1 MRNDWYGRNSTPL
14 LEDSNQPRKQGVDD
28 RLAYCYRV
36 HTKRTILLLQI
47 AVGILAAGY
56 GVMFTM
62 LDDWRA
68 EYGIQETGLGF
79 IVAVG
84 FFTSFVAQ
92 LTIAPLA
99 DKGFARRLMTLGL
112 VANVVGAL
120 LMAQGSTISTFLIGR
135 FLMGLGAGMAIPA
148 IRRIVIV
155 TDPEHLGTNMGR
167 GLSIEVGGF
176 ALGPVL
182 SAVTVGTFGLAAPFL
197 IIAAALAAMALII
210 WRIHIPETPVEDRT
224 AERFAID
231 LLKIRPLL
239 GAIMIGLAL
248 YLMIGTFD
256 PLWVVMMDD
265 LKAPHWVANTGVSI
279 FGLPFIFFGTRG
291 GRIAQ
296 RYGPFRVS
304 AFGLMLGAGY
314 MTIYGFLGRPYLMLG
329 VAVTQSI
336 VDALTVTGTGIAV
349 AQVAPVERQAGAA
362 GLLGGM
368 QTLVAGIAATLA
380 GVTYEHFGRATAFTI
395 TGVVMVLMVVS
406 GCILAGPTWMRK
418 PANGGMTTLGQ

>member
-1 MRNDWYGRNSTPL
+1 M
-14 LEDSNQPRKQGVDD
+14 
-28 RLAYCYRV
+28 V
-36 HTKRTILLLQI
+36 HTKRTILLLQT

-99 DKGFARRLMTLGL
+99 DKGFSRRLMTLGL
-112 VANVVGAL
+112 ISNVAGAL
-120 LMAQGSTISTFLIGR
+120 LMAQGSTTGTFLIGR
-135 FLMGLGAGMAIPA
+135 FVMGLGAGMAIPA
-148 IRRIVIV
+148 IRRIVVV
-155 TDPEHLGTNMGR
+155 TDPEHLGANLGR

-176 ALGPVL
+176 AIGPIL
-182 SAVTVGTFGLAAPFL
+182 SAATVDSFGLAAPFL
-197 IIAAALAAMALII
+197 IIATVLAVMAFIT
-210 WRIHIPETPVEDRT
+210 WRLHIPETPIEDRT
-224 AERFAID
+224 TERFAID
-231 LLKIRPLL
+231 LLKVRPLL

-265 LKAPHWVANTGVSI
+265 LKAPHWVANAGISI
-279 FGLPFIFFGTRG
+279 FGLPFIFFGTLG

-296 RYGPFRVS
+296 RHGPFRVS
-304 AFGLMLGAGY
+304 ALGLMLGAGY
-314 MTIYGFLGRPYLMLG
+314 MTMYGLLVQPYLMLG
-329 VAVTQSI
+329 IGVTQSI
-336 VDALTVTGTGIAV
+336 VDSLTVTGTGIAV
-349 AQVAPVERQAGAA
+349 AQVAPVERQAGAS

-368 QTLVAGIAATLA
+368 QTLTAGIAATLA
-380 GVTYEHFGRATAFTI
+380 GATYEHFGRATAFTI
-395 TGVVMVLMVVS
+395 TAAVMVLMVIS

-418 PANGGMTTLGQ
+418 PADGGTTTLRQ

>member
-1 MRNDWYGRNSTPL
+1 M
-14 LEDSNQPRKQGVDD
+14 
-28 RLAYCYRV
+28 
-36 HTKRTILLLQI
+36 HIKRTILLLQI

-56 GVMFTM
+56 GIMFTM

-112 VANVVGAL
+112 VSNVVGAL
-120 LMAQGSTISTFLIGR
+120 LMAQGSTLGTFLIGR
-135 FLMGLGAGMAIPA
+135 FIMGLGAGMAIPA
-148 IRRIVIV
+148 IRRIVVV
-155 TDPEHLGTNMGR
+155 TDPEHLGTNLGR

-176 ALGPVL
+176 ALGPII
-182 SAVTVGTFGLAAPFL
+182 SAATVGTFGLAAPFL
-197 IIAAALAAMALII
+197 IIATALAMMALIV
-210 WRIHIPETPVEDRT
+210 WRIHIPETPVENRT
-224 AERFAID
+224 TERFAID

-265 LKAPHWVANTGVSI
+265 LKAPHWVANAGISI
-279 FGLPFIFFGTRG
+279 FGLPFIFFGTLG

-304 AFGLMLGAGY
+304 ALGLILGAGY
-314 MTIYGFLGRPYLMLG
+314 MTMYGLLGRPYLMLG
-329 VAVTQSI
+329 IGVTQSI
-336 VDALTVTGTGIAV
+336 VDSLTVTGTGIAV
-349 AQVAPVERQAGAA
+349 ALVAPIERQAGAS

-368 QTLVAGIAATLA
+368 QTLTAGIAATLA
-380 GVTYEHFGRATAFTI
+380 GVTYEHFGRTTAFTI
-395 TGVVMVLMVVS
+395 TAVVMVLMVAT
-406 GCILAGPTWMRK
+406 GCVLAGPIWMRK
-418 PANGGMTTLGQ
+418 PASGGMATSPP

>member
-1 MRNDWYGRNSTPL
+1 MTEPL
-14 LEDSNQPRKQGVDD
+14 HG
-28 RLAYCYRV
+28 LAYCYRV
-36 HTKRTILLLQI
+36 HTKRTILLLQT

-99 DKGFARRLMTLGL
+99 DKGFSRRLMTLGL
-112 VANVVGAL
+112 ISNVVGAL
-120 LMAQGSTISTFLIGR
+120 LMAQGSTVGTFLIGR
-135 FLMGLGAGMAIPA
+135 FVMGLGAGMAIPA

-265 LKAPHWVANTGVSI
+265 LKAPHWVANAGVSI

-349 AQVAPVERQAGAA
+349 AQVAPVERQAGAS

-380 GVTYEHFGRATAFTI
+380 GVTYEYFGRATAFTI

-418 PANGGMTTLGQ
+418 PADGGMATSRP